1 VLAEQQGSDGIARLK
16 ALPVKAT
23 ADDVLQFLQVG
34 CVGRGVA
41 GQLMS
46 RAAAVAAAEPIMQ
59 LQGDGQLRQLPPDCH
74 AWHTLV
80 PFRLL
85 HACGPLP
92 LPDQTRFFDTPP
104 PPPPRP
110 CRATASSPVVSMCS
124 PLARTDTLRRPWWS
138 LREPRRR
145 CARW

>member
-92 LPDQTRFFDTPP
+92 LPDPTRFFGRGGGRRSFLSTSSPP
-104 PPPPRP
+104 PP
-110 CRATASSPVVSMCS
+110 A
-124 PLARTDTLRRPWWS
+124 LAGLPHQ
-138 LREPRRR
+138 
-145 CARW
+145 ARWCPCAAL